1 MSKFLLQKKKL
12 LQEVY
17 KKAKNDTTES
27 SFSGILK
34 SLENTLKEDF
44 EIPLSYKT
52 IETYYKSI
60 VENNIDYNIK
70 TIILNDLSVY
80 LGFNDFK
87 EFCERNPNLDHTS
100 NIKVSIDGKNETS
113 ANTFSDIIINITNSP
128 VFTIPE
134 FVTKHKSS
142 FGIVGILL
150 LSGFFFSRSDY
161 FKEVKPTQIKTLVDS
176 NFSNNSNI
184 KPVEKEDPM
193 ITKTIYSSDKNV
205 NIESKNVENRKRNKE
220 CMYWDGD
227 KYIAI
232 YCDENLDNFHIEQIN
247 LDKLKLKK
255 ILQPDTLTSKNAL
268 GKVWYDKSNNN
279 VEFFTYHGLNPSNNK
294 TLKEVTPYILEKY
307 CTK

>member
-1 MSKFLLQKKKL
+1 MSKFLLQKNRL

-34 SLENTLKEDF
+34 NLENTLKEDF
-44 EIPLSYKT
+44 DIPLSYKT
-52 IETYYKSI
+52 FETYYKSI

-70 TIILNDLSVY
+70 PIILKDLSVY
-80 LGFNDFK
+80 LGFESFK
-87 EFCERNPNLDHTS
+87 EFCEQNPNLNQTS
-100 NIKVSIDGKNETS
+100 NIRVSIDGKEEAS

-161 FKEVKPTQIKTLVDS
+161 FKEVSPTQIKTLVDS
-176 NFSNNSNI
+176 SFSNNSNI
-184 KPVEKEDPM
+184 KSIESEELVGE
-193 ITKTIYSSDKNV
+193 TILYSPNKN
-205 NIESKNVENRKRNKE
+205 NTIESKGIQNKKQDKD

-227 KYIAI
+227 SYIVT
-232 YCDENLDNFHIEQIN
+232 YCNENLDNFHIEQMN
-247 LDKLKLKK
+247 KDKLKLKK